1 MAFQSALRTSL
12 LDHEQ
17 SGHQLLQH
25 TDTSEWPVTRAG
37 LAIAGI
43 IAASGAEP
51 ANL

>member
-1 MAFQSALRTSL
+1 MS
-12 LDHEQ
+12 HEYV
-17 SGHQLLQH
+17 SNRPGCHLFFS
-25 TDTSEWPVTRAG
+25 DTSGWAVAK